1 MSEPEE
7 VGLVLGA
14 PDEPI
19 RRQRQ
24 TVSHLGDIDDRL
36 AEIYGMFETTQK
48 NIGDI
53 CKLAQSCRIAFW
65 VTAVVLIVHVIRH
78 W

>member
-1 MSEPEE
+1 MNKPEE
-7 VGLVLGA
+7 LGLVLGA

-24 TVSHLGDIDDRL
+24 IVSHLGDIDDRL
-36 AEIYGMFETTQK
+36 AEMYGMIEATQK

-53 CKLAQSCRIAFW
+53 SKWAQSCRIVLW
-65 VTAVVLIVHVIRH
+65 VIAVVLLVHVIRH